1 MVSGLPGYWPEELSS
16 ISHGEGFLAVFQTM
30 FSEPGLYLM
39 DEPEAALSFRS
50 CLELVALMHDLGR
63 GGAQVICATHS
74 PILASTPEADII
86 EVGDFGLRQVAWAD
100 LAITDHWRRYL
111 TDPSAYLRHLIDP

>member
-1 MVSGLPGYWPEELSS
+1 MRDADTGHPVP
-16 ISHGEGFLAVFQTM
+16 A
-30 FSEPGLYLM
+30 
-39 DEPEAALSFRS
+39 EAALSFRS
-50 CLELVALMHDLGR
+50 CLELVALMHELGR

-86 EVGDFGLRQVAWAD
+86 EVGDFGLRRVAWAD

-111 TDPSAYLRHLIDP
+111 SDPSAYLRYLIGP